1 MPTSGNVDE
10 RIVEMRIDHD
20 KFEQG
25 AKKTI
30 DILEKLDEGLKSLGK
45 KQTDGFDDVASSLDK
60 VTNKISV
67 FGTIGD
73 QIIRNLT
80 SQAMDL
86 VRQFNHMVDSLTI
99 DQVSAGWSKYAQK
112 TQGVQTIMAATAKD
126 WEDQGAQME
135 YVNAQLEKLNWFTD
149 ETSYNLLDM
158 VNNIGKFT
166 SAGVDLET
174 AVTAMQGIATWA
186 GISGANTQ
194 EASRAMY
201 NLSQALG
208 VGAVT
213 QMDWK
218 SIENANMATYE
229 FKQIVLET
237 AAAMGK
243 LEKVKDGVFK
253 TDYTNKSG
261 EIHEVT
267 VESFRQYLSDKWFDS
282 DVLMAALE
290 QYGGFT
296 DLLYEVSDATKLTA
310 TQILQQIEL
319 YEKDGKVISKLVPYI
334 KDLTSAEYELG
345 RRAFRAAQEAKTFQE
360 AIDATKDAVSTAWMN
375 VFETMFGD
383 YLKAKELWTSVAESL
398 YTIFADPVNRLWE
411 IFDQAFNGPNPLR
424 DSLAEAGYTMSDLEE
439 AAKSTIEELSSS
451 KDYNDVFRADALQK
465 LIDKYGSLE
474 GAIKAGAVSA
484 SMFSMILDQM
494 NRNTIDDILLGKNTH
509 FNDVLTDLR
518 QNAMW
523 FMNGAIDEQTLIARG
538 YNMDMIRYWVAAYEK
553 AKKSGKED
561 DDITPYT
568 DEFMEKFYD
577 DLLKLAGY
585 TDEEIEAFK
594 ELGLTVNQVLE
605 SMTDPMV
612 TRTEGFKLFADSLL
626 NLLTVVE
633 NIGNAISSAF
643 SVIFGGGTGDDADDI
658 ANSNAAEGLY
668 QLIERFHNFTE
679 SLVLTEDEMN
689 TLRDRFVS
697 FFESIGSVRGIFDII
712 GAVLSG
718 IWNIVLK
725 IFGAISDSKLLPTL
739 LNAALILLQAL
750 AIPLGLIVSGISALI
765 NKGQELSK
773 QEWAQ
778 RLTGWFTQLGTKIL
792 DAANRFK
799 TFMESSEVAAWLTS
813 TLDKIV
819 SFLSPLIDGFSNA
832 IKKIQYFWKVL
843 KQVFKL
849 SGFSGVLKWLGA
861 NISAKLSLI
870 FEDLKKK
877 FSKENIK
884 AAFNNIITS
893 ISNFFTSNTSL
904 GAIGTAIKT
913 FFSNI
918 FEKIYTFISSKIDIS
933 KLSPAW
939 ESIKNF
945 FIGIFNSVSSFLTGK
960 FNFKGFGD
968 AFTSIWEFI
977 KNIASKVKNFVSSKF
992 SFENI
997 GDTLKSFIRV
1007 LSDLVREAMPLIRT
1021 GLVIYVL
1028 TSIIQWSR
1036 ALRWLVET
1044 PSEFAE
1050 GFKIAAIAGMI
1061 ASIALL
1067 VIALAGAVKWLSTL
1081 SPGELA
1087 TGLTGLTAIA
1097 AILLGFIAA
1106 LVLIEKR
1113 LDTFGSLVTELDTK
1127 ATGFLKG
1134 SFSKKF
1140 SVSGLWNIIPVIL
1153 AIAALVGAV
1162 AILGKMDFGQLV
1174 QGIVSLTVLLT
1185 ELLGFIVFSS
1195 LFIRLA
1201 GPALKSIMGVAVGI
1215 WLLASAMKKL
1225 GDMDIKQMLKG
1236 ILGIHLIVSELQRFA
1251 ITSLF
1256 MDPWGMQGLIYAAG
1270 AVWIIALS
1278 LRGLATMKIE
1288 AMLKGVIGLHLIV
1301 GELIRFTRRGRQI
1314 QDGKQLFGLIGVA
1327 LTVLVLVGS
1336 LKALS
1341 TMSFAEIFK
1350 SWIALFLLIGQLIR
1364 VMRRSIMGG
1373 GIFGILGKRTSINS
1387 KAFFG
1392 LIAIAVAVAGLAAV
1406 MVALGKVPAKQLAKG
1421 FLALAGIMTT
1431 LSIFIRSTRGAFG
1444 GKAFRSIISALA
1456 IIGVVAGSAYILKKL
1471 AEVPGDK
1478 LVGAAA
1484 SLSAVLLGIAG
1495 AMVLIS
1501 RFGGGFKLG
1510 PILMLGAGVAALW
1523 FVANKIL
1530 VPLGESNVDFKRA
1543 GEIALIALG
1552 TLLGIAAIAF
1562 IIGKVPAGPAVS
1574 GIAKIGLILGAI
1586 EVVVLILIGIGI
1598 AIVAAAIELAKKLST
1613 FMTELNPFLESIKTI
1628 DASTVENVGRFAEVM
1643 GLLMLAEV
1651 FTAVASALANIPSD
1665 ALFKDLNNLG
1675 KSVVTFATDIS
1686 SLKPEDITSIQNFNS
1701 VMLAICEITALEAL
1715 GELFAFI
1722 AEKIPGDADSLLDNL
1737 ASLAEELTKE
1747 GGFLSKLGDI
1757 DEGQIAKVQNFA
1769 EVMKALAGVE
1779 AWAVLG
1785 TMLQTLGNVFSK
1797 ISNKLGFKESFAE
1810 SIVTLYEGVRK
1821 VIDGLRGVDEKGNYD
1836 DEKAIGSNALKK
1848 IKNFVSIAQELT
1860 KITGWHTL
1868 SRMLTAM
1875 GNNTDVTTEDISK
1888 NLLGLI
1894 DIARDFSD
1902 AIKKKNIGGGTT
1914 EKIKN
1919 FAEIMNAIGMITVWD
1934 TISSMLTAL
1943 KSNVVGDTD
1952 YSATLSKLPEM
1963 VSKFAEEIDKEDI
1976 PTDTTITDKVNA
1988 FADIMQALTKVTAW
2002 SVLNDIISTL
2012 SPYAGKEGDIKS
2024 AMDALANWTEKF
2036 PTFLHNIS
2044 LLGNDANPANVET
2057 FASMMASLTGITTW
2071 TIIDDI
2077 ISTWSPYAG
2086 KEGDIKSAMDALA
2099 NWTENFPTF
2108 LHNISLLGDDANPAN
2123 VATFASMMSSLT
2135 RITTWSVVTDIISK
2149 LSPYAN
2155 DSSKNAMVALAN
2167 FTESLPDFLTN
2178 ISSVDESAVANVE
2191 AFIGLLKALAGLNIG
2206 ITARGIADDVVGAA
2220 GDIVHGI
2227 TNPGETISNA
2237 WKGIKSLFGGD
2248 NGETEDI
2255 DPEDNMFTEIL
2266 GVLESFYINITS
2278 MDIDINQAA
2287 EVLGRTADLIYS
2299 FLSLRAVLAEDSS
2312 FNPEEISTSLVSM
2325 VTSAL
2330 TTVASDGSIMA
2341 KAWTVGFNVVS
2352 GIASGVADNLLAAYN
2367 AGVTAGNAVERGFT
2381 DATQIASPSRVF
2393 MALAEYIPTGIA
2405 KGIENNSGE
2414 AIDSITILSSGVL
2427 AALQMAMANVATI
2440 ADSDFD
2446 ISPRIT
2452 PVVDMSNVE
2461 FAAGNT
2467 GRMFGSVG
2475 TAVRGSMRL
2484 AMDTMQASNN
2494 PRDNGS
2500 GNIVNEI
2507 RTMSSKLD
2515 TLESAVSSMQIV
2527 LDTGTL
2533 VGSTSKKMD
2542 AALGTAQARK
2552 SRAN

>member
-135 YVNAQLEKLNWFTD
+135 YVNAQLDKLNWFTD

-310 TQILQQIEL
+310 TQILQQIKL
-319 YEKDGKVISKLVPYI
+319 YEEDKKVISKLEPYI
-334 KDLTSAEYELG
+334 KDLASAEYELG

-375 VFETMFGD
+375 VFETIFGD

-424 DSLAEAGYTMSDLEE
+424 DSLAEAGYTMGELEE

-538 YNMDMIRYWVAAYEK
+538 YNMDMIKYWVAAYEK

-643 SVIFGGGTGDDADDI
+643 SVIFGGGTGEGADEI

-697 FFESIGSVRGIFDII
+697 FFESISSVRGIFDII

-813 TLDKIV
+813 TLDEII
-819 SFLSPLIDGFSNA
+819 SFLSPLADGFSNA

-884 AAFNNIITS
+884 ATFNSIITS

-918 FEKIYTFISSKIDIS
+918 FEKIYTFISNKIDIS

-977 KNIASKVKNFVSSKF
+977 KNIASKVKNFVSGKL

-997 GDTLKSFIRV
+997 GDTLRSFV
-1007 LSDLVREAMPLIRT
+1007 KFLSDLVREAMPLIRT

-1028 TSIIQWSR
+1028 TSIFQWQR

-1044 PSEFAE
+1044 PSEVAE
-1050 GFKIAAIAGMI
+1050 SFKIGGI
-1061 ASIALL
+1061 ASLIGSVALL
-1067 VIALAGAVKWLSTL
+1067 VVALAGAVKLLSTIPFTDMMNAL
-1081 SPGELA
+1081 IGLGLASLILISAVGLISLINMIPG
-1087 TGLTGLTAIA
+1087 GIN
-1097 AILLGFIAA
+1097 
-1106 LVLIEKR
+1106 
-1113 LDTFGSLVTELDTK
+1113 TK
-1127 ATGFLKG
+1127 A
-1134 SFSKKF
+1134 
-1140 SVSGLWNIIPVIL
+1140 LWSIVP
-1153 AIAALVGAV
+1153 V
-1162 AILGKMDFGQLV
+1162 AIGIGIIAGVLAVLGKMKFEQLV
-1174 QGIVSLTVLLT
+1174 QGWVALSALLV
-1185 ELLGFIVFSS
+1185 EIMVFSVVYGIMARIAKGGFKDI
-1195 LFIRLA
+1195 LYVAAGMWILA
-1201 GPALKSIMGVAVGI
+1201 DTL
-1215 WLLASAMKKL
+1215 KKL
-1225 GDMDIKQMLKG
+1225 GSMKITEMLKG
-1236 ILGIHLIVSELQRFA
+1236 WLGLRLI
-1251 ITSLF
+1251 
-1256 MDPWGMQGLIYAAG
+1256 
-1270 AVWIIALS
+1270 
-1278 LRGLATMKIE
+1278 
-1288 AMLKGVIGLHLIV
+1288 IGQI
-1301 GELIRFTRRGRQI
+1301 IRFTRRRGAMANMKDI
-1314 QDGKQLFGLIGVA
+1314 IYVA
-1327 LTVLVLVGS
+1327 LSIMIIAKTMKGLASLSIGEMIKGWIGLRLIIGQIIRFTRRTEGKTASKNLSGLMAVAVSVLILVGAM
-1336 LKALS
+1336 KALA
-1341 TMSFAEIFK
+1341 TMSVGEIFK
-1350 SWIALFLLIGQLIR
+1350 AWIALFLLIGQLTKI
-1364 VMRRSIMGG
+1364 MRATVIKTG
-1373 GIFGILGKRTSINS
+1373 FGKSAKVWTRDMSGLG
-1387 KAFFG
+1387 A
-1392 LIAIAVAVAGLAAV
+1392 LIAVALAVAGLAAV
-1406 MVALGKVPAKQLAKG
+1406 MIALGKVPAKQLLKG
-1421 FLALAGIMTT
+1421 FAAIAGIMTG
-1431 LSIFIRSTRGAFG
+1431 LSILMRSAKGVFGA
-1444 GKAFRSIISALA
+1444 KAVRSIAAALG
-1456 IIGVVAGSAYILKKL
+1456 IIGIIVASAYVLKKL
-1471 AEVPGDK
+1471 SDIPGK
-1478 LVGAAA
+1478 RLAAA
-1484 SLSAVLLGIAG
+1484 AGSLSLVLIAIAG
-1495 AMVLIS
+1495 AMTILNRFSGAFNPGAIGLLIV
-1501 RFGGGFKLG
+1501 GIG
-1510 PILMLGAGVAALW
+1510 ALW
-1523 FVANKIL
+1523 AVAEVL
-1530 VPLGESNVDFKRA
+1530 TPLGESNLDWKRIGEVALVLIGTLVGIA
-1543 GEIALIALG
+1543 GAALLLSKLPAGAAITGIKNAGLIFAAIEIVILLLIAIG
-1552 TLLGIAAIAF
+1552 LLVVEAAIALA
-1562 IIGKVPAGPAVS
+1562 GK
-1574 GIAKIGLILGAI
+1574 LAI
-1586 EVVVLILIGIGI
+1586 FVE
-1598 AIVAAAIELAKKLST
+1598 KLQ
-1613 FMTELNPFLESIKTI
+1613 PFLNTIKSW
-1628 DASTVENVGRFAEVM
+1628 DASTVENVQRFAEVM
-1643 GLLMLAEV
+1643 GLLMLAEI
-1651 FTAVASALANIPSD
+1651 FTAVASALAKVPSAD
-1665 ALFKDLNNLG
+1665 LFADLSTLG
-1675 KSVVTFATDIS
+1675 KKVKEFATDIS
-1686 SLKPEDITSIQNFNS
+1686 TLTEDDITRIGTFNN
-1701 VMLAICEITALEAL
+1701 VMAAIAGITAFEAL
-1715 GELFAFI
+1715 GQFFSWVASWFDEEKEIESIDIGGEDGATVHVIEKVNRMFERINALAI
-1722 AEKIPGDADSLLDNL
+1722 AITGEN
-1737 ASLAEELTKE
+1737 
-1747 GGFLSKLGDI
+1747 GFLAQLGVI
-1757 DEGQIAKVQNFA
+1757 DPKDVEKVQNFA
-1769 EVMKALAGVE
+1769 NVMKAFAGVE
-1779 AWAVLG
+1779 GWAFVG
-1785 TMLQTLGNVFSK
+1785 EMLNTLGNITAKVG
-1797 ISNKLGFKESFAE
+1797 NKAGIGDNFVTN
-1810 SIVTLYEGVRK
+1810 IVALYEAVRK
-1821 VIDGLRGVDEKGNYD
+1821 VVDGLRGVDEKGNYN
-1836 DEKAIGSNALKK
+1836 DEKAIGSNALIK
-1848 IKNFVSIAQELT
+1848 IKKFTNIIQEIA
-1860 KITGWHTL
+1860 KITGWTAL
-1868 SRMLTAM
+1868 GKMLTAI
-1875 GNNTDVTTEDISK
+1875 GNKSGISVVTLKT
-1888 NLLGLI
+1888 NLNNLVI
-1894 DIARDFSD
+1894 VARSFADT
-1902 AIKKKNIGGGTT
+1902 IKDQNIGGGTT

-1919 FAEIMNAIGMITVWD
+1919 FADIMNAIGKITAWHNISRMMTYLGNKFGDAYSVELNALPQ
-1934 TISSMLTAL
+1934 TIASFATAIQDA
-1943 KSNVVGDTD
+1943 N
-1952 YSATLSKLPEM
+1952 
-1963 VSKFAEEIDKEDI
+1963 I
-1976 PTDTTITDKVNA
+1976 PTDGGVIDQVKA
-1988 FADIMQALTKVTAW
+1988 FANIMKEIARITGWATF
-2002 SVLNDIISTL
+2002 SDIIAHL
-2012 SPYAGKEGDIKS
+2012 SPANNTSGD
-2024 AMDALANWTEKF
+2024 A
-2036 PTFLHNIS
+2036 
-2044 LLGNDANPANVET
+2044 
-2057 FASMMASLTGITTW
+2057 
-2071 TIIDDI
+2071 
-2077 ISTWSPYAG
+2077 
-2086 KEGDIKSAMDALA
+2086 
-2099 NWTENFPTF
+2099 
-2108 LHNISLLGDDANPAN
+2108 
-2123 VATFASMMSSLT
+2123 
-2135 RITTWSVVTDIISK
+2135 
-2149 LSPYAN
+2149 
-2155 DSSKNAMVALAN
+2155 KNAMEMLRD
-2167 FTESLPDFLTN
+2167 FTAALPDFITN
-2178 ISSVDESAVANVE
+2178 ISGLDGSESDKIEKFTNCIGKIVSAKIWTTSWAVATTDEAEKATELIDVLDVFNDHFVPFFQRFNSDLSMVDVLNVQR
-2191 AFIGLLKALAGLNIG
+2191 AFEILDNIGKNNILNNLVNQLQSFWIDLTLIDFSENGGIDLKTMAELLNGTASIISEILNLHELLTSSDDSSSAISGALASVLGSLSMDPTVSANSES
-2206 ITARGIADDVVGAA
+2206 VGAH
-2220 GDIVHGI
+2220 I
-2227 TNPGETISNA
+2227 ISVIA
-2237 WKGIKSLFGGD
+2237 SGIKSDTAGALYSAGIRVIELLDTGVVDGD
-2248 NGETEDI
+2248 FNRIATSISNG
-2255 DPEDNMFTEIL
+2255 L
-2266 GVLESFYINITS
+2266 GTITS
-2278 MDIDINQAA
+2278 
-2287 EVLGRTADLIYS
+2287 
-2299 FLSLRAVLAEDSS
+2299 
-2312 FNPEEISTSLVSM
+2312 
-2325 VTSAL
+2325 
-2330 TTVASDGSIMA
+2330 DGNIMA

-2352 GIASGVADNLLAAYN
+2352 GIAAGVADNLLAAYN
-2367 AGVTAGNAVERGFT
+2367 AGVSAANETIRGFT
-2381 DATQIASPSRVF
+2381 DAADINSPSRVF
-2393 MALAEYIPTGIA
+2393 AALAEYIPAGIA
-2405 KGIENNSGE
+2405 KGIENNTGE
-2414 AIDSITILSSGVL
+2414 AVDSMTILSSAVL
-2427 AALQMAMANVATI
+2427 AAMQMAMANVATI

-2507 RTMSSKLD
+2507 RTMSAKLD
-2515 TLESAVSSMQIV
+2515 GLESAVRSMQIV
-2527 LDTGTL
+2527 LDTGEL
-2533 VGSTSKKMD
+2533 VGSTYKKMD
-2542 AALGTAQARK
+2542 GALGTAQARK